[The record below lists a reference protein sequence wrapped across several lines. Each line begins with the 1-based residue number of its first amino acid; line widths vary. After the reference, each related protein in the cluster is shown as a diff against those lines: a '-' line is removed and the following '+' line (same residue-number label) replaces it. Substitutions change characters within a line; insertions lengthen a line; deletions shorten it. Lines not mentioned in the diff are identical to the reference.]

1 MTDCPPGD
9 ADNDQLSG
17 DGLMASSKGPI
28 KKILNNKDEL
38 AQWLNQA
45 DKGKVDLQFYGPEH
59 RSMLSRGYN
68 DISPI
73 KHSLVKSGIGSFD
86 NFEQLEKKKK
96 PEVGERNTDG
106 GLL

>member
-1 MTDCPPGD
+1 MTICPPVD

-17 DGLMASSKGPI
+17 DGLMDSSKGPI

-38 AQWLNQA
+38 AQWLNRA
-45 DKGKVDLQFYGPEH
+45 DKGKVDVQFYGPEH

-73 KHSLVKSGIGSFD
+73 KQSLVKSGIDPFD
-86 NFEQLEKKKK
+86 NNEEFEK
-96 PEVGERNTDG
+96 
-106 GLL
+106 